1 VFAGAAR
8 EAVFSKPEVIRKVNA
23 EFIAVALKAALVN
36 NPPNNEEGRLYG
48 EIGRSKPAPQGI
60 CVVNSAVKVLD
71 WALMFD
77 ENKSVLDFL
86 DHASKR
92 FAEYP
97 DAKKPV
103 AAERYM
109 KYPSNKLEDVEDSG
123 KVLPVPDHH
132 AAGKHCPGTPP
143 MRRGTVL
150 ARLFGRALDKDGKPM
165 KDTIRQEHYVEDRF
179 HVPVEAQEKLAKSLV
194 ENNRLRL
201 GDDLAQL
208 LMSHAYL
215 GQIDVQPC
223 VCMAKDRAENRGEWK
238 RCEFWAQKAEAGK
251 ETALWRIEGESEVVS
266 ELAITSHGVHNVKL
280 TWEGFIEMKGN
291 RMTRLLLAAGGS
303 EKLQSSK
310 DDHPLKR
317 ETRDAVSFL
326 PGGHPIPLEC
336 PVRYGIIGE
345 PIADVAPASDAVT
358 EDPMDG
364 PMEVPEEARRH
375 VVEALG
381 TPFILFREKV
391 QKELKLKDE
400 QVKEVDEQMKKT
412 VQETQQ
418 FFQKLQETDEDKRP
432 KEMHE
437 YRQKAHEKLAEFVKK
452 TLKEDQRKRLRQF
465 ELQHDGLFAL
475 GRQDVQDE
483 LKISDEQKK
492 KFMDLVHEMEKKI
505 QPLIQEAQ
513 EKGTP
518 DEIRP
523 QVMKTRKEHKGKI
536 EALLTDAQ
544 KKQWKEMLGKPLDL
558 GD

>member
-23 EFIAVALKAALVN
+23 DFIPVALKAALVN
-36 NPPNNEEGRLYG
+36 NPPPNEEGRLYG

-60 CVVNSAVKVLD
+60 CVVNSAGKVLD

-77 ENKSVLDFL
+77 SDKSVLDFL

-97 DAKKPV
+97 DARKPL

-109 KYPSNKLEDVEDSG
+109 KYPSNKLDDVEDSG
-123 KVLPVPDHH
+123 KVVPLPDHH

-143 MRRGTVL
+143 LRRATIL

-179 HVPVEAQEKLAKSLV
+179 HVPVETQEVLAQALL
-194 ENNRLRL
+194 ENKRLRL
-201 GDDLAQL
+201 GDDLARL
-208 LMSHAYL
+208 LVSHAYL

-223 VCMAKDRAENRGEWK
+223 VCMVKDRAENRGEWK

-251 ETALWRIEGESEVVS
+251 ETALWRIEGESEAVS
-266 ELAITSHGVHNVKL
+266 ELAITSHGIHNVKL

-291 RMTRLLLAAGGS
+291 RMTRLLIAARGN

-310 DDHPLKR
+310 DDHPLKK
-317 ETRDAVSFL
+317 EKGDAVAFL
-326 PGGHPIPLEC
+326 PGGHPIDLEC
-336 PVRYGIIGE
+336 QVRYGIIGE
-345 PIADVAPASDAVT
+345 PIADEAPASEAVT
-358 EDPMDG
+358 EDP
-364 PMEVPEEARRH
+364 PVEVPDEARRH

-391 QKELKLKDE
+391 QMELKLMDE
-400 QVKEVDEQMKKT
+400 QLKKVDERMTKT

-432 KEMHE
+432 QEMHE
-437 YRQKAHEKLAEFVKK
+437 YRQRAHEKLAEFVKK
-452 TLKEDQRKRLRQF
+452 TLKEDQRKRLRQI

-483 LKISDEQKK
+483 LKTSDQQKN

-505 QPLIQEAQ
+505 QPLIQDAQ
-513 EKGTP
+513 NKGTP

-523 QVMKTRKEHKGKI
+523 KVMKIRKEHKGKI

-558 GD
+558 DD